1 MNPDDLIEA
10 QEPTG
15 FDSRDCVNVIIE
27 VEGDNTIG
35 PCRPEL
41 LKYLEAQRERL
52 NRCLRENSANGT

>member
-1 MNPDDLIEA
+1 MNPDDLIAA

-27 VEGDNTIG
+27 VEGDNTIR

-41 LKYLEAQRERL
+41 LKYLTAERDRL
-52 NRCLRENSANGT
+52 NRCRNEDSANGA